1 MHTCIIIHNIQT
13 EDMNDHNADS
23 NELNLFKLNLLT
35 SSFSIFLLD
44 YLQHLAVHV
53 VNHLKDGEKL
63 GKREERERATRER
76 ARE

>member
-44 YLQHLAVHV
+44 YLQHLVVHV

>member
-13 EDMNDHNADS
+13 ENMNDHNAES

-35 SSFSIFLLD
+35 SSFGLFLQD
-44 YLQHLAVHV
+44 YLQHLAVRV

-76 ARE
+76 GRE